1 MAAVLLARRRVAR
14 MIDIVGYA
22 AALLSYTVLILALRY
37 ARFPTI
43 SPATFL
49 VAVYLLQYGP
59 HTLIRSLR
67 DLSAGVSDAVEMRY
81 VLAVTLASYCIAL
94 AMLAVRAAYPSAIAP
109 EIAIRG
115 ASAPLLFRNRQA
127 AIWLIAISAMF
138 CMAFLAVELAGPP
151 RLKGI
156 VDYLR
161 GTSPHSYTALRRQL
175 FSDAPIELLM
185 NYTRQTVSIVL
196 LLLNVVVATR
206 YRSLRIAAT
215 IMAVAVFVFTMVQL
229 NKFPLIYTLFAV
241 GMVLFAYSR
250 GRLSLTSKERAA
262 AALVVVAAMGLIFV
276 LYLVQYRAALA
287 DGLLARGDLVKLVFY
302 RAAFAQADAL
312 RLWFSEFPARTP
324 FLGIRNYG
332 LLAEL
337 LGQKYFNVTSF
348 IPRTYFG
355 ADTTYQVGFIGS
367 GYAGFGWTGIAVF
380 ALMAG
385 GIASFATVAT
395 SRIAWADL
403 RLVLTIALSMN
414 MYFFCSREFST
425 ALLSGG
431 ILPLLA
437 VAWWLAAIGRRG
449 AGGQR

>member
-1 MAAVLLARRRVAR
+1 
-14 MIDIVGYA
+14 MIDIVGYIS
-22 AALLSYTVLILALRY
+22 ALLSYAVLLLALRY

-59 HTLIRSLR
+59 HTLIRNLR
-67 DLSAGVSDAVEMRY
+67 DLSADVSDAAELRF
-81 VLAVTLASYCIAL
+81 VLAVALANYCIAL
-94 AMLAVRAAYPSAIAP
+94 AMLAVRAAYPQAIAP
-109 EIAIRG
+109 AIATRG
-115 ASAPLLFRNRQA
+115 AGALLLFRNRPA
-127 AIWLIAISAMF
+127 AIWLIAISAGF
-138 CMAFLAVELAGPP
+138 CAAFCAVELGGPP
-151 RLKGI
+151 RLTGI
-156 VDYLR
+156 FDYLR
-161 GTSPHSYTALRRQL
+161 GTSPHSYTALRRKL

-196 LLLNVVVATR
+196 LLLNVVVAAR

-215 IMAVAVFVFTMVQL
+215 GMAVAIFVFTMIQL
-229 NKFPLIYTLFAV
+229 NKFPLIYTLSAV
-241 GMVLFAYSR
+241 GVTLFAYSR
-250 GRLSLTSKERAA
+250 GRVSLTSKEKAA
-262 AALVVVAAMGLIFV
+262 AGLVGMAVMGLIFA
-276 LYLVQYRAALA
+276 LYLAQYRAALA
-287 DGLLARGDLVKLVFY
+287 DGLLTRGDLVKLVFY
-302 RAAFAQADAL
+302 RGAFAQADAL

-324 FLGIRNYG
+324 FLGVRNYG

-367 GYAGFGWTGIAVF
+367 GYAGFGWPGIVAF
-380 ALMAG
+380 ALLAG
-385 GIASFATVAT
+385 GIASFATVVT
-395 SRIAWADL
+395 SGIALADL

-431 ILPLLA
+431 ILPLL
-437 VAWWLAAIGRRG
+437 VLAWWLAAARCSG
-449 AGGQR
+449 AGGRR

>member
-1 MAAVLLARRRVAR
+1 

-138 CMAFLAVELAGPP
+138 CMAFFAVELAGPP

>member
-1 MAAVLLARRRVAR
+1 MAR
-14 MIDIVGYA
+14 MMEMVGYA
-22 AALLSYTVLILALRY
+22 AALVSYAVLLLALRY

-49 VAVYLLQYGP
+49 VAIYLLQYGP

-67 DLSAGVSDAVEMRY
+67 DLSADVSDAVELQY
-81 VLAVTLASYCIAL
+81 VLAVALANYCIAF
-94 AMLAVRAAYPSAIAP
+94 AMLAVRAAYPQAIAP
-109 EIAIRG
+109 AIAVRG
-115 ASAPLLFRNRQA
+115 EGAPLLLRNRSA
-127 AIWLIAISAMF
+127 ALGLIGISAMV
-138 CMAFLAVELAGPP
+138 CLAFYAVELVGPP
-151 RLKGI
+151 RLAGI
-156 VDYLR
+156 FDYLR
-161 GTSPHSYTALRRQL
+161 GTSPHSYTALRRKL
-175 FSDAPIELLM
+175 FSGAPIELLM
-185 NYTRQTVSIVL
+185 NYTRQTLSIVL
-196 LLLNVVVATR
+196 LMLNVVVAMR
-206 YRSLRIAAT
+206 YRSLRIAAA
-215 IMAVAVFVFTMVQL
+215 IMAVAIFVFTMIQL

-241 GMVLFAYSR
+241 GMALFAYSC
-250 GRLSLTSKERAA
+250 GRLSLTSKEKAV
-262 AALVVVAAMGLIFV
+262 AALVAAAAMGLIFV

-302 RAAFAQADAL
+302 RGAFAQADAL
-312 RLWFSEFPARTP
+312 RLWFSEFPARTA

-337 LGQKYFNVTSF
+337 LGEKFFNVTSF
-348 IPRTYFG
+348 IPRRYFG

-367 GYAGFGWTGIAVF
+367 GYAGLGWPGIALF

-385 GIASFATVAT
+385 GTASFATVAT

-449 AGGQR
+449 TGA